1 MGKRIRL
8 KLKQINPFPSVPE
21 EVKKAVIPYKK
32 EGEKENIVTERA
44 IISGTIY
51 HCAIFYRGRFDPDEE
66 CEGYLIIREDGS
78 VPPFSEAKRPLN

>member
-32 EGEKENIVTERA
+32 EGEKENM
-44 IISGTIY
+44 
-51 HCAIFYRGRFDPDEE
+51 
-66 CEGYLIIREDGS
+66 
-78 VPPFSEAKRPLN
+78 